1 MSRVSSGEVKQNPLT
16 GNITIY
22 PGKPN
27 NNDSLIDSSVNPGD
41 LNRIYSNNFPWINE
55 VRQIGSTQQKQQ
67 NLTKKYGSF
76 SSLAKQTAK
85 TQANVVNS
93 ALQPYADMQD
103 AMAQNNI
110 GSYATGKS
118 QNQLGI
124 PGWARAIP
132 TAASM
137 LAGINQLNWWKRQD
151 ISAPDI
157 YASNPNEGRALS
169 VLAGLRDNPTAQL
182 RAMQDAER
190 RMVGNTNGM
199 GGLSGSQR
207 YLANVAGAIGLQR
220 NYADVL
226 NRSNAQTNQYKANYA
241 SSALQA
247 GQADAARRME
257 ANQFGYNAY
266 TAAHGRKVKG
276 IETGIANII
285 NGINNGFSNEFK
297 YRTANRTLDMYQQS
311 IDADKAKLLSEYNVP
326 IYNPSTRIPIYTNR
340 STPSI
345 ATPTYTK
352 IGSRYVFNTPT
363 FNINQDY
370 INPYKRLS
378 LV

>member
-22 PGKPN
+22 PGEPN

-41 LNRIYSNNFPWINE
+41 PNRIYSNNFPWIKE

-67 NLTKKYGSF
+67 NLIKKYGQF

-93 ALQPYADMQD
+93 ALQPYADVQD

-110 GSYATGKS
+110 GSYASGKS

-132 TAASM
+132 TVANM

-157 YASNPNEGRALS
+157 YTSNPNEGRALS

-182 RAMQDAER
+182 RAMQDVER

-207 YLANVAGAIGLQR
+207 YLSNVAGAIGLQR
-220 NYADVL
+220 NYADIL

-297 YRTANRTLDMYQQS
+297 QNR
-311 IDADKAKLLSEYNVP
+311 K
-326 IYNPSTRIPIYTNR
+326 
-340 STPSI
+340 
-345 ATPTYTK
+345 
-352 IGSRYVFNTPT
+352 
-363 FNINQDY
+363 
-370 INPYKRLS
+370 
-378 LV
+378 